1 MRRHALFL
9 FCASLVSLGALS
21 QSMYKWVD
29 EKGVTHFSETPPP
42 DGAKGATKIEV
53 KTPQPERPPV
63 DNWKQRDIESR
74 QLRAK
79 QGVEEEKARQ
89 QEEAQRPKLCS
100 NAKSR
105 YDQLTSPKNLY
116 RLDNKGERVFMEEK
130 ERAAELASAKEDMA
144 RYCR

>member
-1 MRRHALFL
+1 MMRALLLAAVLCAGAAHA
-9 FCASLVSLGALS
+9 

-29 EKGVTHFSETPPP
+29 EKGVTHFSDTPPP
-42 DGAKGATKIEV
+42 DGAKNATKIEV
-53 KTPQPERPPV
+53 KTTQPDRPMV
-63 DNWKQRDIESR
+63 DNWRQRDIESR

-89 QEEAQRPKLCS
+89 EEEAQRPKRCS